1 MVGEAIQMYR
11 LVVSCLAP
19 ANILDGVVSLKDP
32 SGLYVEGDEQEGHLN
47 FDTSCCEVIVKMYDA
62 SWIKVEKKTLLK

>member
-11 LVVSCLAP
+11 LVVSCLAA

-47 FDTSCCEVIVKMYDA
+47 FDTSCCEVIVKKNA
-62 SWIKVEKKTLLK
+62 

>member
-32 SGLYVEGDEQEGHLN
+32 SGLTLCGNGLKVKQN
-47 FDTSCCEVIVKMYDA
+47 FPRKVLMVFLDNDNALIYWRA
-62 SWIKVEKKTLLK
+62 SVV

>member
-32 SGLYVEGDEQEGHLN
+32 SGLTLCGNGLL
-47 FDTSCCEVIVKMYDA
+47 VKLDVPR
-62 SWIKVEKKTLLK
+62 KLKR